1 MEQTYIKYA
10 VTFHF
15 PVEFQI
21 NKKWNSISWTLKD
34 IIVMKINEM
43 DITI

>member
-1 MEQTYIKYA
+1 MEHTYTKYA

-21 NKKWNSISWTLKD
+21 DQKLNSISCTLKD
-34 IIVMKINEM
+34 ISVMKINEM
-43 DITI
+43 DITS